1 MGDSN
6 LWLPGLVEGR
16 DARSADRACV
26 EILTVMLRSFGLE
39 VANPPHAPAH
49 VRGAALDLVIAKPG
63 FVQDVQV
70 HNSYHC
76 SCSNR
81 EWCCPLLGSD
91 HFAVTI
97 ALAKSRSATS
107 GSQSSR
113 TRHVRDWNHLI
124 DSQRESIEAWANR
137 VSCHLAMAPL
147 ATRVDS
153 REVLNHLYSNLLD
166 IVWNAHPSLY
176 RLPKPNSR
184 TQPSWWTDACF
195 DALVQRNAAWRARN
209 RDRCD
214 DTNAAF
220 HAARNHFH
228 RVVRTAKSTY
238 WSDWLHRVERVKAFN
253 PRVAARWVRR
263 RFRHNICKVASNLAP
278 SSFARACDQQHCLH
292 QWQSHF
298 QHAAD
303 VNADDFCRAR
313 FARVRRRV
321 QRIRASRTC
330 SQNVPGPPF
339 AVEELH
345 AALRQCEFGKTP
357 GCDNIPYEALAV
369 KSCWWQTAI
378 LNFLELCRISS
389 CVPSIWKHGIVVPL
403 AKSANST
410 DRNDYRP
417 ITLTCCFAKLL
428 ERLILNRVRPTID
441 PRLDECQAGFRYG
454 SDVQV
459 YALLDTLRLR
469 QDVPTYCAFLDI
481 RKAFD
486 VAWRDGAMLR
496 LHRAGVPHDLWH
508 S

>member
-1 MGDSN
+1 M
-6 LWLPGLVEGR
+6 
-16 DARSADRACV
+16 
-26 EILTVMLRSFGLE
+26 
-39 VANPPHAPAH
+39 
-49 VRGAALDLVIAKPG
+49 
-63 FVQDVQV
+63 
-70 HNSYHC
+70 
-76 SCSNR
+76 
-81 EWCCPLLGSD
+81 
-91 HFAVTI
+91 
-97 ALAKSRSATS
+97 
-107 GSQSSR
+107 
-113 TRHVRDWNHLI
+113 
-124 DSQRESIEAWANR
+124 
-137 VSCHLAMAPL
+137 
-147 ATRVDS
+147 
-153 REVLNHLYSNLLD
+153 
-166 IVWNAHPSLY
+166 
-176 RLPKPNSR
+176 
-184 TQPSWWTDACF
+184 
-195 DALVQRNAAWRARN
+195 
-209 RDRCD
+209 
-214 DTNAAF
+214 
-220 HAARNHFH
+220 
-228 RVVRTAKSTY
+228 
-238 WSDWLHRVERVKAFN
+238 KAFN

-292 QWQSHF
+292 QWQFHF

-469 QDVPTYCAFLDI
+469 QDVPIYCAFLDI

-496 LHRAGVPHDLWH
+496 LHKAGVSHDLWH
-508 S
+508 LIDDLTSDRSAAVRLDSQFSDTWDVEDGVGQGAVLSGFLFNILINGLATAIKRACNGVSCGLLGENVAVKLLLYADDIVVFSDNPADLQRALDAAHAWASSWRFHFGVGPKKSAVMVLGHGRVRTRAPAFSFRWSGFAPC